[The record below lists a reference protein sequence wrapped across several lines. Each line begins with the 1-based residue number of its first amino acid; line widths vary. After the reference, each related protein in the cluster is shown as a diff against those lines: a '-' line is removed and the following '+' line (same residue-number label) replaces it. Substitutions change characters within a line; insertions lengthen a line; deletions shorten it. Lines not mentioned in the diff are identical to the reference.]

1 MNSITFAET
10 LKRVRKMRGFTQK
23 ELANKLGLS
32 TRCVQKWEQIPNS
45 TLPTKANIRRLAGV
59 LDVPIGVLYCE
70 DRFTVEQWIGHDT
83 HAIPESETIG
93 CRPLDLEELVKRLVE
108 AEVKK
113 QLAEFFKRGIGP

>member
-23 ELANKLGLS
+23 DLADELGLS
-32 TRCVQKWEQIPNS
+32 TRCVQKWEHTTDP
-45 TLPTKANIRRLAGV
+45 TLPTKTNIRRLSEV
-59 LDVPIGVLYCE
+59 LDVPIGILYCE

-83 HAIPESETIG
+83 HAIPESEAIG
-93 CRPLDLEELVKRLVE
+93 CRPLDLEEVVKCLVE